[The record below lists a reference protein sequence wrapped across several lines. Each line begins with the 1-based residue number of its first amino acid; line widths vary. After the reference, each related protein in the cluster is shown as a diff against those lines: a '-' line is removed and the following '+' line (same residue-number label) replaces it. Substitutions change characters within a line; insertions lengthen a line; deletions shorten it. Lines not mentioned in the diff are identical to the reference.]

1 MINAFI
7 VSLFLFIGCDD
18 PTAGAPS
25 AEVRPT
31 AEPAA
36 AEPVAEPAAEPTAAD
51 EPAAAV
57 LKGDNTTGSIGFVGA
72 KVTKSQEGGFESFTV
87 SGSVTDGQLTGIEG
101 SIDMA
106 STTSDSTKLTSHL
119 KSADFFDVE
128 QFTTATFKSSSI
140 SANEDGSHTVTGTLD
155 FHGVQKEVSFPAT
168 ITVADGS
175 ASLKAEFALNRKEF
189 GVEYPGRPDDLIRDD
204 VLIKLDFNLKG

>member
-1 MINAFI
+1 MINAFF

-25 AEVRPT
+25 AEVK
-31 AEPAA
+31 PA
-36 AEPVAEPAAEPTAAD
+36 AEPAAEPAAD
-51 EPAAAV
+51 AAADAAADV
-57 LKGDNTTGSIGFVGA
+57 VKGDNTTGSIGFVGA
-72 KVTKSQEGGFESFTV
+72 KVTGSHEGGFETFTV
-87 SGSVTDGQLTGIEG
+87 SGSVTDGQLTAIEG

-119 KSADFFDVE
+119 LSDDFFNVE

-155 FHGVQKEVSFPAT
+155 FHGIQKEVSFPAT
-168 ITVADGS
+168 VTVADGS
-175 ASLKAEFALNRKEF
+175 ATLKAEFALNRKEF
-189 GVEYPGRPDDLIRDD
+189 GVEYPGRPDDLIKDD
-204 VLIKLDFNLKG
+204 VLITLDFNLKS